1 MVWKNSII
9 AGGKTPNRHPKCRL
23 AKEFLK
29 FNGWLDEEHR
39 KDEDVMKPTFCQCCE
54 RVYEVPEDYLKGTSK
69 FRVCPKAFLWFECS
83 CGSGLVLKKGEYEWY
98 SPTLHMSEA
107 AATIFQ
113 NVQEIRNIPLVPT
126 AIMTLQ
132 TVISDENSSSTD
144 IKKALKQTPNIAMGV
159 LRIANNLRASSIPE
173 FTNLEHAIS
182 FVGRKTLNELIL
194 TETLQE
200 FDFKTNFFAKDAY
213 WQESILTGKICEYI
227 AEHFARH
234 LSKDEAYIAGCLCNI
249 GKVVSAICFPNVTD
263 DVARQTVNPRRP
275 RTWSQGE
282 ANIRAYSHVTLGE
295 IAASLWGFPDYV
307 VHAISYHHVVPEK
320 VTDLPLDV
328 LDFMDNEAEQSL
340 ATLQQVVAMGNQ
352 LTHWVL
358 LQPTRMDEPLLNSYA
373 KKFGLGDEQ
382 INQLA
387 DQLMKL
393 KELKAS

>member
-1 MVWKNSII
+1 
-9 AGGKTPNRHPKCRL
+9 
-23 AKEFLK
+23 
-29 FNGWLDEEHR
+29 
-39 KDEDVMKPTFCQCCE
+39 MKPTFCQCCE

-69 FRVCPKAFLWFECS
+69 FRVCPKGFLWFECS

-107 AATIFQ
+107 AATIFK

-126 AIMTLQ
+126 AIMALQ
-132 TVISDENSSSTD
+132 TVISDEKSSSAD

-159 LRIANNLRASSIPE
+159 LRIANNLRASSVSE

-182 FVGRKTLNELIL
+182 FVGRRTLNDLIL

-200 FDFKTNFFAKDAY
+200 FDFKTNFFGKDAY

-227 AEHFARH
+227 AEHYAKH

-282 ANIRAYSHVTLGE
+282 DNIRAYSHVTLGE
-295 IAASLWGFPDYV
+295 IAASLWGFPEYV
-307 VHAISYHHVVPEK
+307 VHAISYHHSLPEK
-320 VTDLPLDV
+320 VTDLPVDV
-328 LDFMDNEAEQSL
+328 LDFMDDEAAQKQV
-340 ATLQQVVAMGNQ
+340 TLQQIVAFGNQ
-352 LTHWVL
+352 LTHWIL
-358 LQPTRMDEPLLNSYA
+358 LQPTRMDEPLLHAYA
-373 KKFGLGDEQ
+373 KRFGLNEEQ
-382 INQLA
+382 VTLLA
-387 DQLMKL
+387 DQLIKL
-393 KELKAS
+393 KDLKAS